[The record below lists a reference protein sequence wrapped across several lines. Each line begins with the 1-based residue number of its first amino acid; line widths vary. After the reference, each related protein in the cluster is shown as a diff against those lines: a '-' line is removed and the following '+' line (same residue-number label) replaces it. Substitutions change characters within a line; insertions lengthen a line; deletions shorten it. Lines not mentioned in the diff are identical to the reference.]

1 MKEAIIAKL
10 ASQCEEFYAET
21 LKQMKQPATT
31 SVWERDWNS
40 KVTGKQLA
48 YHAIAQYYQS
58 RVCNSRKAVG
68 EEIARL
74 QVVKVIKQTN
84 YLKEG
89 KDNGK
94 MRIEQ

>member
-74 QVVKVIKQTN
+74 QVVKVIVLTN
-84 YLKEG
+84 YLK
-89 KDNGK
+89 
-94 MRIEQ
+94 